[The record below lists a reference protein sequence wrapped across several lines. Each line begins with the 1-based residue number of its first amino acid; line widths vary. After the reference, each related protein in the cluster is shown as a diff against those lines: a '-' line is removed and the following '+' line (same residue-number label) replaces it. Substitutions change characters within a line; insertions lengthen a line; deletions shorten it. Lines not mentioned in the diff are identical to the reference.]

1 MKKLKK
7 ILLVLFLLFCLVGIS
22 RALVKKLLTPTEN
35 LNFHSEED
43 YNAIV
48 LKKEDQMAINEQTI
62 GGLAGTTSTK
72 YLVVYKHEYIGYIS
86 DNDALYSM
94 GDKEA
99 NDSIL
104 RLKKESQSTTYPVR
118 NNYYLSKYD
127 GVNESEYYFHE
138 VYENEIPMFV
148 DLIKNEDGIE
158 AGEKEGLNFIEQE
171 KRCYFQDRA
180 TGKKLIEVTFL
191 KNKTKFKVLSDKVSE
206 YPTAVLIYLFYLT
219 HYDYRLSPLLK
230 IEE

>member
-48 LKKEDQMAINEQTI
+48 LKKEDQMAIDEQTI
-62 GGLAGTTSTK
+62 GGLAGTSYTK
-72 YLVVYKHEYIGYIS
+72 YLVVYDREYIGYIS
-86 DNDALYSM
+86 DDALYSM
-94 GDKEA
+94 GDKEE
-99 NDSIL
+99 DHYIL
-104 RLKKESQSTTYPVR
+104 WLKEESQSQTYPLR
-118 NNYYLSKYD
+118 SNYYLSKYG
-127 GVNESEYYFHE
+127 GVSESGYYFHE

-180 TGKKLIEVTFL
+180 TGKKLIEITFL

-230 IEE
+230 IED